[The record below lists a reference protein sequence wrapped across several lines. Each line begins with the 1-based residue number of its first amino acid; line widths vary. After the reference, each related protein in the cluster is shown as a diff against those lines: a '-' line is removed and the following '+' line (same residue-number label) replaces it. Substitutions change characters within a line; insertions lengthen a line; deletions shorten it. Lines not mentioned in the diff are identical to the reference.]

1 MLKLETTYNL
11 ENNIEVMDRTVEGS
25 VILTKL
31 LKEFG
36 MYNYYIESRNI
47 LEGLEAYV
55 NFYIWNEEDLTKKL
69 DKLFSEYDK
78 IYNFIKESEYYK
90 DIPEERQT
98 DMLHEFTLV
107 YTSIKFLLPD
117 IYNIYKTM
125 RENMEEEKKKE
136 QILDNF
142 LKDLKNL

>member
-11 ENNIEVMDRTVEGS
+11 MNNINEMDKTVEGS
-25 VILTKL
+25 AILNKL
-31 LKEFG
+31 LKGFG
-36 MYNYYIESRNI
+36 MYINYIEPRKI
-47 LEGLEAYV
+47 QDGLEAYV
-55 NFYIWNEEDLTKKL
+55 NFYIWNEEDLVKKL
-69 DKLFSEYDK
+69 DVLHTEYEK
-78 IYNFIKESEYYK
+78 IYNFIKESDYYRS
-90 DIPEERQT
+90 IPEERQV

-117 IYNIYKTM
+117 IF
-125 RENMEEEKKKE
+125 NMYQELRKKEEEEKKKE

>member
-11 ENNIEVMDRTVEGS
+11 MNNIEIMDRTIEGS
-25 VILTKL
+25 AILNKF
-31 LKEFG
+31 LKGFG
-36 MYNYYIESRNI
+36 MYNHYIESRKI
-47 LEGLEAYV
+47 QDGLEAYV

-69 DKLFSEYDK
+69 DKLFGEYDK

-117 IYNIYKTM
+117 IFNKYKVI

>member
-11 ENNIEVMDRTVEGS
+11 MNNIEIMDRTIEGS
-25 VILTKL
+25 IILTKI

-36 MYNYYIESRNI
+36 MYTYYIESRNI

-55 NFYIWNEEDLTKKL
+55 NFYIWNEEDLSKKL
-69 DKLFSEYDK
+69 DLLYTEYEK

-90 DIPEERQT
+90 NIPEERQT

-117 IYNIYKTM
+117 MYNIYKTM

>member
-142 LKDLKNL
+142 LNDLKNL